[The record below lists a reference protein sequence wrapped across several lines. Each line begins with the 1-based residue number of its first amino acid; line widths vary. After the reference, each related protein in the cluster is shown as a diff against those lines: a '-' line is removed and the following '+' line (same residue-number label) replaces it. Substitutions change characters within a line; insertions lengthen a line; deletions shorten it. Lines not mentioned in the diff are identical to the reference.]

1 MTIPAAP
8 DALLGA
14 RLHAGARQ
22 LLQDR
27 RPEEA
32 LPMLDRLARLPGL
45 AAAAALMRAE
55 ALATLERLPEAE
67 TAADQALA
75 ADPEWSA
82 ARQIRARIRLAR
94 GEVKQGIDDAAA
106 AVMATPWDPAAKAL
120 LGTALLEIRCFDEA
134 IWFLNEAIS
143 LSLHML

>member
-22 LLQDR
+22 LLQNR
-27 RPEEA
+27 RPGEA

-55 ALATLERLPEAE
+55 ALATLERLRRPRRRP
-67 TAADQALA
+67 TRPSPQIPDGPLRGGLV
-75 ADPEWSA
+75 PVSGLPG
-82 ARQIRARIRLAR
+82 AR
-94 GEVKQGIDDAAA
+94 
-106 AVMATPWDPAAKAL
+106 
-120 LGTALLEIRCFDEA
+120 
-134 IWFLNEAIS
+134 
-143 LSLHML
+143 